1 MLTKAIQYSVAIV
14 LSIAITLPV
23 ISRAV
28 SIRPQSKV
36 FQWNGYAEFNVSSY
50 MRHVLLQRD
59 YVDGS
64 VALEDLDH
72 IFVLV
77 QQLTAV
83 YFPNV
88 DPVLVLA
95 VISVESGFRSDVKS
109 PAGAIGLMQV
119 MPKWHYNR
127 LEPYLDH
134 PITEKEGTVLLEE
147 PYYNLLAGVSYLSE
161 LLDTTEGDLTYSL
174 MWYNGGYNYARRH
187 YVLEGRTSVYASEV
201 IERAEYISSMLEKGG
216 ATYDDLRGIRMLP
229 Y

>member
-1 MLTKAIQYSVAIV
+1 MLTKAIQYSVATV

-28 SIRPQSKV
+28 SVRPQSKV
-36 FQWNGYAEFNVSSY
+36 FQWNNYAEFNITTY
-50 MRHVLLQRD
+50 IRDLLLQKD
-59 YVDGS
+59 YIDGS
-64 VALEDLDH
+64 VTLEELDH
-72 IFVLV
+72 IFVLA

-88 DPVLVLA
+88 DPILVLA
-95 VISVESGFRSDVKS
+95 LISVESGFRSDAES

-134 PITEKEGTVLLEE
+134 PVTKKEGTVLLEE

-161 LLDTTEGDLTYSL
+161 LLDTTEGDLIYTL

-187 YVLEGRTSVYASEV
+187 YVLDGYTSVYASEV
-201 IERAEYISSMLEKGG
+201 IERAEYISSILEKGG
-216 ATYDDLRGIRMLP
+216 ATYDDLTGIRMLP